1 MPEAGQ
7 HRPAFRTAVAIGAIA
22 PAGANLPGAG
32 RQRLGKGSMRGGSPS
47 IRKRRGWESQG
58 GGAAVL

>member
-7 HRPAFRTAVAIGAIA
+7 DRQALRMAVAIGAIA

-32 RQRLGKGSMRGGSPS
+32 RQRPEKGSTRGGSPS